1 MRDLIIAIDG
11 YSSCGKSTMAKAI
24 ASLLGYTY
32 IDSGAMYRAV
42 TLYCIRYGI
51 IKNSNVNI
59 KLLKQNLNTIDIRFL
74 QNNLTNESETW
85 LNGENVED
93 EIRKHEVASC
103 VSIVSKIPEVRKKLV
118 SIQRKIG
125 ENKKIVMD
133 GRDIGTVV
141 FPEADLKIFMT
152 ANQIIRAERRL
163 LEMNEKGLL
172 TTINEVVEN
181 IKQRDYID
189 ENRDVSPL
197 RKADDAIV
205 LDNSNMTREEQL
217 DWVMQKINQIEP

>member
-93 EIRKHEVASC
+93 EIRKQEVASC

-163 LEMNEKGLL
+163 LEMNEKGML

>member
-32 IDSGAMYRAV
+32 IDSGAMYRAI

-152 ANQIIRAERRL
+152 ANQIIRAKRRL
-163 LEMNEKGLL
+163 LEMNEKGML

-205 LDNSNMTREEQL
+205 LDNSNMTRDEQL

>member
-11 YSSCGKSTMAKAI
+11 YSSCGKSTLAKAI

-42 TLYCIRYGI
+42 TLYCMRYGI
-51 IKNSNVNI
+51 INNSIVNLE
-59 KLLKQNLNTIDIRFL
+59 LLNQNLNKIDIRFL
-74 QNNLTNESETW
+74 QNNLTDKSETW

-93 EIRKHEVASC
+93 VIRRPEVASC

-118 SIQRKIG
+118 LIQRQIG

-141 FPEADLKIFMT
+141 FPNADLKIFMT
-152 ANQIIRAERRL
+152 ADPIVRAQRRL
-163 LEMNEKGLL
+163 LEMNGNGMQ

-189 ENRDVSPL
+189 ENRDISPL

-205 LDNSNMTREEQL
+205 LDNSNLTREEQL
-217 DWVMQKINQIEP
+217 DWVMQKINQIEA

>member
-11 YSSCGKSTMAKAI
+11 YSSCGKSTMAKTI

-32 IDSGAMYRAV
+32 IDSGAMYRAI

-93 EIRKHEVASC
+93 EIRKQEVASC

-163 LEMNEKGLL
+163 LEMNEKGML

>member
-11 YSSCGKSTMAKAI
+11 YSSCGKSTMAKSVAK
-24 ASLLGYTY
+24 LLGYIY

-59 KLLKQNLNTIDIRFL
+59 ELLKQNLNTIDIRFL

-93 EIRKHEVASC
+93 EIRKQEVASC

-152 ANQIIRAERRL
+152 ANQIVRAERRL
-163 LEMNEKGLL
+163 LEMNEKGMQI
-172 TTINEVVEN
+172 TINEVVEN
-181 IKQRDYID
+181 IKLRDNID
-189 ENRDVSPL
+189 ESRVISPF
-197 RKADDAIV
+197 V
-205 LDNSNMTREEQL
+205 LL
-217 DWVMQKINQIEP
+217 LLWLYFQKGLSIFTE

>member
-32 IDSGAMYRAV
+32 IDSGAMYRAI

-93 EIRKHEVASC
+93 EIRKQEVASC

-163 LEMNEKGLL
+163 LEMNEKGML

>member
-32 IDSGAMYRAV
+32 IDSGAMYRAI

-93 EIRKHEVASC
+93 EIRKQEVASC

-152 ANQIIRAERRL
+152 ANQIIRAKRRL
-163 LEMNEKGLL
+163 LEMNEKGML

>member
-32 IDSGAMYRAV
+32 IDSGAMYRAI

-152 ANQIIRAERRL
+152 ANQIIRAKRRL
-163 LEMNEKGLL
+163 LEMNEKGML

>member
-11 YSSCGKSTMAKAI
+11 YSSCGKSTMAKSVAK
-24 ASLLGYTY
+24 LLGYIY

-59 KLLKQNLNTIDIRFL
+59 ELLKQNLNTIDIRFL

-93 EIRKHEVASC
+93 EIRKQEVASC

-163 LEMNEKGLL
+163 LEMNEKGMQI
-172 TTINEVVEN
+172 TINEVVEN
-181 IKQRDYID
+181 IKLRDNID
-189 ENRDVSPL
+189 ESRVISPL

>member
-32 IDSGAMYRAV
+32 IDSGAMYRAI

-163 LEMNEKGLL
+163 LEMNEKGML